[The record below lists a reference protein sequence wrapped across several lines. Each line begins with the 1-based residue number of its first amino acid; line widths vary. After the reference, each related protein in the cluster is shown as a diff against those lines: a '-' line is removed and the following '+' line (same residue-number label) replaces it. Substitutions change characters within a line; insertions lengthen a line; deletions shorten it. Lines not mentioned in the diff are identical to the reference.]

1 MQATVEETAKHTVRL
16 TVEVPPEELGRDLD
30 RTYRSIAQQVKVPG
44 FRKGKIPR
52 RIIDAQIGRDAV
64 IQEFLQDAV
73 PDYYLRAVREHELA
87 PIADPDIDLDTD
99 DVEEGKPLVF
109 TATVE
114 VRPRLT
120 LEDYRG
126 IRVDYPTVEVAEHD
140 VDETLD
146 RLRDR
151 FAELEAVGH
160 PARRGD
166 YVVADIRA
174 SVHGREI
181 EAVTR
186 EDHLYEVGSGE
197 FVPKLD
203 EELEGRRSGEILKFN
218 TVLPEGEGELA
229 GEEVSFQVL
238 VKEIKAKR
246 LPAPDDDFA
255 RTASEF
261 DTIAEVRDDIRT
273 KLRSVRERQAE
284 GALRDLVLQAL
295 LDRIDVD
302 LPDRLVDHETE
313 HRVRSAEERAEQM
326 GVPLPALL
334 EAQGLDELRF
344 RGDARAHAIRAI
356 KADLILEAV
365 ARQEKLEITPEE
377 LTAEIGR
384 LAEALGRDP
393 KEVARNLRRSGQVT
407 SLAGDIIRSKALDFL
422 VEHAEVSGGP
432 SREEGP
438 GAPEGSGAT
447 PESDQG
453 AG

>member
-1 MQATVEETAKHTVRL
+1 MQATVEETDKHTVRL
-16 TVEVPPEELGRDLD
+16 TVEVPPDELGRDLD

-44 FRKGKIPR
+44 FRKGKTPR

-87 PIADPDIDLDTD
+87 PIDDPDISLDTD
-99 DVEEGKPLVF
+99 DVQEGRPLVF

-126 IRVDYPTVEVAEHD
+126 IPVEYPSVDVSEQD

-174 SVHGREI
+174 YVHDREI

-203 EELEGRRSGEILKFN
+203 DELEGRRSGEILKFN
-218 TVLPEGEGELA
+218 TVIPEGSGELA
-229 GEEVSFQVL
+229 GQEVSFQVL
-238 VKEIKAKR
+238 VKEVKSKR
-246 LPAPDDDFA
+246 LPSADDDFA

-261 DTIAEVRDDIRT
+261 DTIAELREDIRT
-273 KLRSVRERQAE
+273 KLRAVRERQAD

-295 LDRIDVD
+295 LDRVDVD
-302 LPDRLVDHETE
+302 LPEKLIDHETQ
-313 HRVRSAEERAEQM
+313 HRIRSAEERADQM
-326 GVPLPALL
+326 GVPLPELL
-334 EAQGLDELRF
+334 EAQGFDELRF

-365 ARQEKLEITPEE
+365 ARQEELRVTPEE
-377 LTAEIGR
+377 LSAEIGR
-384 LAEALGRDP
+384 LAQALGRDP
-393 KEVARNLRRSGQVT
+393 KEFARNLQRSGQVT

-438 GAPEGSGAT
+438 EAPEGAGGS
-447 PESDQG
+447 PEPDQG
-453 AG
+453 A